1 MNVAIIRTMQN
12 GVALSRAELL
22 EAPRLTGQ
30 LVLEDCSEQ
39 NVFARTIRRARL
51 VSTVQGT
58 GDVDIAA
65 PLFEPQLIKVR
76 NNRMTLVGHEIH
88 ADAGV
93 PRHVVQVWLVQ
104 PSE

>member
-1 MNVAIIRTMQN
+1 MKVAIIRTMQE
-12 GVALSRAELL
+12 GVAFSRAELL
-22 EAPRLTGQ
+22 AAPRLIGQ
-30 LVLEDCSEQ
+30 LILDDCAEQ
-39 NVFARTIRRARL
+39 NIFARPIRRGRL

-65 PLFEPQLIKVR
+65 PFFEPQLIKVR

-88 ADAGV
+88 ADTGV
-93 PRHVVQVWLVQ
+93 ARHVVQVWLVQ